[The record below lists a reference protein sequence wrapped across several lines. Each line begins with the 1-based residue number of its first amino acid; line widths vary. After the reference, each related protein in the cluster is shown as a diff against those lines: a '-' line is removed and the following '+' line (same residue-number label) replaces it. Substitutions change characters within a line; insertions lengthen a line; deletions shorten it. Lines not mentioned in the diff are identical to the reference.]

1 MSLMRSNLFRGA
13 LFSGALFGLVATIPT
28 NNVEMVHGSKNVTKQ
43 YKKHKQH
50 KLPTYQDY
58 LESTRA
64 EDNAYLDNL
73 LKIDAPLVETLKN
86 KVLTLAPIEDLYH
99 NAEHNRQRL
108 KQSLIDEG
116 LAYKEAYLEVYY
128 ELVKQNEQAKEDDA
142 IAAVLVAML

>member
-1 MSLMRSNLFRGA
+1 MVAYATM
-13 LFSGALFGLVATIPT
+13 GLAGTATLTLP
-28 NNVEMVHGSKNVTKQ
+28 VPDFDMVHGAKNVKSH
-43 YKKHKQH
+43 KKHKPH
-50 KLPTYQDY
+50 KIPTYEDY